1 MPSNLPRA
9 GSQLACPER
18 RIRSSPPHLQSSA
31 VGSPKSSLTHPTL
44 PRVLAL
50 AMVPSTR
57 ALMLAF
63 QHDYL
68 YKACPAWRSEFPA
81 AVEGHLDDLLQSG
94 VFRESQG
101 ELSMASPSEK
111 AREYFDWLLEAK
123 NSARVLERIERD
135 LDQLIYTSSRQKIS
149 RVTKLNILDEL
160 EQLVRQEP
168 SLEDSNEYVI
178 SESIRGTAA
187 SNNSDVL
194 DVISAMKRRAG

>member
-1 MPSNLPRA
+1 
-9 GSQLACPER
+9 
-18 RIRSSPPHLQSSA
+18 
-31 VGSPKSSLTHPTL
+31 
-44 PRVLAL
+44 
-50 AMVPSTR
+50 
-57 ALMLAF
+57 
-63 QHDYL
+63 
-68 YKACPAWRSEFPA
+68 
-81 AVEGHLDDLLQSG
+81 
-94 VFRESQG
+94 
-101 ELSMASPSEK
+101 MASPSEK